1 MGKILGV
8 EITNQLKDAPLPDT
22 FKIGRHVQLQL
33 SKVERELFTEFEEKG
48 KGGYIISGLP
58 QNVSELDLA
67 SFSFAVS
74 QILYNQSYQ
83 CGNTDTNSGI
93 DRKLTAKKFQ
103 MEGQSTYN
111 GAIVTTLSDLCK
123 GAYGVA
129 EPSTEQKKAMS
140 TLIDTLHTTP
150 ATYTYSDGSV
160 RKSYACVKMEEYN
173 DERTGAITYGLYLN
187 PVFTM
192 EVADNFAEFPQDF
205 MFRMN
210 KATRKKTAAH
220 LKLARF
226 LSNQDKRK
234 PCVRTIAFM
243 VIELGMESTYR
254 TNKGR
259 AEKQLKDL
267 FDVMKKI
274 GMLSD
279 YIITE
284 KITRGRTSMDKVTFI
299 LNEDFISRPTKNITA
314 KKEKEG

>member
-8 EITNQLKDAPLPDT
+8 DITNQLKEAPLPDT
-22 FKIGRHVQLQL
+22 FKIGRQVQLQL
-33 SKVERELFTEFEEKG
+33 SKVERNLFAEFEEKG

-58 QNVSELDLA
+58 QTVSELDLA
-67 SFSFAVS
+67 SFSFAVG

-83 CGNTDTNSGI
+83 CGNSETNSGI
-93 DRKLTAKKFQ
+93 DKKLTSKKLQ
-103 MEGQSTYN
+103 VEGEATYN
-111 GAIVTTLSDLCK
+111 GAIVSTLNDLCR
-123 GAYGVA
+123 GAYGVV

-140 TLIDTLHTTP
+140 TLIDTLHNTPTTF
-150 ATYTYSDGSV
+150 TYPDGSI
-160 RKSYACVKMEEYN
+160 RKSVACAKMEEFK

-192 EVADNFAEFPQDF
+192 KVADNFAEFPQDF
-205 MFRMN
+205 MYRLN

-234 PCVRTIAFM
+234 PCVRTIAFI
-243 VIELGMESTYR
+243 VQELGLEVTYK

-259 AEKQLKDL
+259 TEKQLKDL

-279 YIITE
+279 YVITE
-284 KITRGRTSMDKVTFI
+284 SIVRGRVTMDKVTFI
-299 LNEDFISRPTKNITA
+299 LNEEFIPRPTKSIT
-314 KKEKEG
+314 KKNEKEG

>member
-1 MGKILGV
+1 MGRILG
-8 EITNQLKDAPLPDT
+8 IDINNKLSNAPIPDT
-22 FKIGRHVQLQL
+22 FKIGRQVQLQL
-33 SKVERELFTEFEEKG
+33 SKVEKNLFAELEEKG

-58 QNVSELDLA
+58 QSVSELDLS

-83 CGNTDTNSGI
+83 CGNTDTNSGVDKI
-93 DRKLTAKKFQ
+93 QTKERWK
-103 MEGQSTYN
+103 MEGVKTYAGTIVSTLN
-111 GAIVTTLSDLCK
+111 DLCR

-140 TLIDTLHTTP
+140 TLIDTLHNVPTVW
-150 ATYTYSDGSV
+150 TYPDGSV
-160 RKSYACVKMEEYN
+160 RKSVACAKLEEFA
-173 DERTGAITYGLYLN
+173 DEKTGAITYLLSLN

-205 MFRMN
+205 MFRLS

-234 PCVRTIAFM
+234 PCIRTIAYL
-243 VIELGMESTYR
+243 VQELGLESAYKKNKSR
-254 TNKGR
+254 T
-259 AEKQLKDL
+259 EKQMKDL
-267 FDVMKKI
+267 FDVMVKI

-279 YIITE
+279 YTITE
-284 KITRGRTSMDKVTFI
+284 KLVRGRASMDKVTFI
-299 LNEDFISRPTKNITA
+299 LNEDFIPRPTKSIA
-314 KKEKEG
+314 MKKEEEG